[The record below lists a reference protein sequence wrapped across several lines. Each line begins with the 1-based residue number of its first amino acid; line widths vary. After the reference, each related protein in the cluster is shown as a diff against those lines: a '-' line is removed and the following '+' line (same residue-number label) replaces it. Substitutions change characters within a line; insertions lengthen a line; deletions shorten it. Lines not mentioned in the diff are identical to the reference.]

1 MMDDRA
7 LAQALLALDAI
18 QVRVDEPFTWSSG
31 IRAPMYCDMRRV
43 MSDVRVREAIVERW
57 VDIVRALRGDAVHA
71 IAGTATAGIA
81 HAAWLAHACAL
92 PMVYVRAQPKAHGTQ
107 QRIEGV
113 LPPRARVVL
122 VEDLVSTGGSALRA
136 VEALRSAGADVA
148 AVVSIF
154 SYGFVQAHSAF
165 ADAAIPF
172 VPLCTL
178 DVLCAATKDEGAE
191 AVLNWRDQINAHART
206 IV

>member
-1 MMDDRA
+1 MDDRA

-18 QVRVDEPFTWSSG
+18 KVRVDEPFTWSSG
-31 IRAPMYCDMRRV
+31 IQAPMYCDMRRV
-43 MSDVRVREAIVERW
+43 MADVPLREAIVRRW
-57 VDIVRALRGDAVHA
+57 VDIVRAVSGGAVTA

-113 LPPRARVVL
+113 LPSCARVVL

-148 AVVSIF
+148 VVVSIF

-165 ADAAIPF
+165 AHASIPF

-178 DVLCAATKDEGAE
+178 DVLCGIAQDERSQ
-191 AVLNWRDQINAHART
+191 AVLEWRNQINTPTQT